1 MDHFDDIVRNH
12 RALERGAA
20 RIGAVQLSSAAGSLR
35 GLNLGQIS
43 QLIAQAEDVVR
54 IYLGPLDDILR
65 QLAGSPL
72 LSQINIV
79 MKDIEDRFR
88 SPELNE
94 AMKLM
99 RELDARYFET
109 LKTLYGAGQSALQLS
124 LQAMNTKWLDSLDTS
139 SSIQGF
145 MSLQAIGYGLRN
157 VPPFDDDFTDALRLD
172 LGDWRGE
179 LDLPDSTLLDL
190 QERTSFYEAQG
201 LNPRLTVFPANAFE
215 QAITVAGI
223 LDTPPPII
231 AEYDPSPI
239 LGTDKDEEG
248 LRRTV
253 RAYDRLHRFETQIR
267 NFIDGQMTQAIGT
280 NWVTERVPHLIHQ
293 EWFEKQQKAADGR
306 NWPLIAYA
314 DFSDYETIIVR
325 RDNWRDIFSVV
336 FQNKASIEES
346 FRRLRPIRVCTMHAR
361 VITQDDELYLLAETK
376 RILKA
381 IGISV

>member
-172 LGDWRGE
+172 LGDWREE

-248 LRRTV
+248 LRRTN
-253 RAYDRLHRFETQIR
+253 RAYDRLHRFETQLR
-267 NFIDGQMTQAIGT
+267 SFIDRVMTQEIGT
-280 NWVTERVPHLIHQ
+280 GWIKQRLPNEIREQWVER
-293 EWFEKQQKAADGR
+293 QQKDTGETT
-306 NWPLIAYA
+306 WPLIAYA
-314 DFSDYETIIVR
+314 DFSDYATIICR
-325 RDNWRDIFSVV
+325 NDNWREV
-336 FQNKASIEES
+336 FAKVFKNKASTQES
-346 FRRLRPIRVCTMHAR
+346 LHRLYPIRLCTMHAR
-361 VITQDDELYLLAETK
+361 VITQDDELYLHAETK